1 MRLLHNVFVI
11 GLSLGLYACSTQP
24 ESPSTAA
31 IPATK
36 PSVVNKPQVVVQT
49 PQPKLSPKKA
59 VVKPKAVSKPNAAV
73 DTLTTADVQAMQGT
87 WSLMSFPIFTIQ
99 GTDLILVE
107 NKVVSKL
114 QPVGN
119 TLQGKMQDPKGNVC
133 DAVLKL
139 KQADALEINRTHC
152 LDKNQQP
159 LSYHIGGAKVFYRT
173 GTAQPLSQTRCED
186 IIRKRK
192 DLKNAMQKAALGSD
206 ERLNLASEY
215 LQVEQVY
222 KDKLCAVMDARP

>member
-24 ESPSTAA
+24 ESHSTAA
-31 IPATK
+31 TPATK

-49 PQPKLSPKKA
+49 PQPKLRPKKA
-59 VVKPKAVSKPNAAV
+59 VVKPKAVSKPNAVA
-73 DTLTTADVQAMQGT
+73 DTLATADVQAMQGT
-87 WSLMSFPIFTIQ
+87 WSMMGFPIFTIQ

-139 KQADALEINRTHC
+139 KKADALEINRTHC
-152 LDKNQQP
+152 LDKNHKP
-159 LSYHIGGAKVFYRT
+159 TSAETAVFYRKSTPKT
-173 GTAQPLSQTRCED
+173 GDSSCS
-186 IIRKRK
+186 
-192 DLKNAMQKAALGSD
+192 DLKQKRTGLQNAMQKAALGSD

-215 LQVEQVY
+215 LQVEQAY
-222 KDKLCAVMDARP
+222 KAKLCVVMDARP